1 MFSQSNKNNTENLS
15 KNNEDANKYKNIKN
29 NLFEGIKIDV
39 KNNIDDI

>member
-15 KNNEDANKYKNIKN
+15 KNNEDANKDKNIKN